1 MSRRSLAACRRI
13 MKPTK
18 LRLYL
23 TVACLLWGA
32 SPLTAQTWRDL
43 RLTAESRCSPYQA
56 SDYSYPQSVEALIIE
71 ELGGIWSP
79 YTGRTFA
86 SRRETDI
93 EHIVARSEAH
103 DSGMC
108 AATVETRRM
117 FATDLL
123 NLTLASPAVNRAQKS
138 DRDAADW
145 LPAQNRCWFADR
157 VLRVRRKYGLTID
170 RREAETLEQV
180 LASCTST
187 ALVRG
192 GTGPADGLPAEPG
205 RPASPALPNDV
216 AQWDDNGNGQITCA
230 EARAHGIAPVRRGH
244 PAYPYMRDG
253 DGDGIVCET
262 GSGDASVER
271 TQPRPPSVPRGSDAL
286 QRYDD
291 DGNGRITCAEAR
303 RHGIAP
309 VRRGHPAYRFMN
321 DRDND
326 GIVCE

>member
-1 MSRRSLAACRRI
+1 

-262 GSGDASVER
+262 GSGDGSVEP
-271 TQPRPPSVPRGSDAL
+271 TSPRF
-286 QRYDD
+286 Q
-291 DGNGRITCAEAR
+291 
-303 RHGIAP
+303 
-309 VRRGHPAYRFMN
+309 
-321 DRDND
+321 
-326 GIVCE
+326 